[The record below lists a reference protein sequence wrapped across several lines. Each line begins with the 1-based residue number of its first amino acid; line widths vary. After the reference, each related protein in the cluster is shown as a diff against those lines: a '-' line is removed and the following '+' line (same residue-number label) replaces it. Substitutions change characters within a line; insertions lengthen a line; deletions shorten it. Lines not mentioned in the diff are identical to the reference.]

1 MAEKN
6 KEEEEEE
13 SLHFTDFPDDIQVN
27 ILSFLSPIDIS
38 SFACTSRR
46 YSLLCSPT
54 SPSPSLWHPLLS
66 RRWGAHTHLPSWN
79 LPPSPSLYR
88 LLHRWDPLI
97 GFWRRIGNNP
107 SPPLVLFEWGPSFIT
122 ASRISPDP
130 TGSGSYAVVKTPFL
144 YLGVSSSGDPVTFLV
159 SPDSASSLVP
169 VSVNFLGTRH
179 FVVEESFYD
188 DEEEKGVVGEGLE
201 LGSSSSSPERMMFE
215 IYQHFANRTSPGG
228 GEKGSSRRHRR
239 RKGKGGG
246 RRRWEAEHFVR
257 IADCCPTPARPLQ
270 GLWKGI
276 CENLN
281 LEFYLVT
288 YDDVGG
294 VTCRRVGD
302 SSELFSGYS
311 PVFWTSNT
319 TFLQSPFS
327 VEEQV
332 LYSSREHVGLNQGD
346 IERGAVS
353 RILCINS
360 SYELVLP
367 GLSNS
372 VGDPRNVE
380 GRIWEYENG
389 TFGFGFLRNN
399 FIVDME
405 HITLDGRLLDAVECC
420 SSGSCS

>member
-1 MAEKN
+1 M
-6 KEEEEEE
+6 
-13 SLHFTDFPDDIQVN
+13 
-27 ILSFLSPIDIS
+27 
-38 SFACTSRR
+38 
-46 YSLLCSPT
+46 
-54 SPSPSLWHPLLS
+54 
-66 RRWGAHTHLPSWN
+66 
-79 LPPSPSLYR
+79 
-88 LLHRWDPLI
+88 
-97 GFWRRIGNNP
+97 
-107 SPPLVLFEWGPSFIT
+107 
-122 ASRISPDP
+122 
-130 TGSGSYAVVKTPFL
+130 
-144 YLGVSSSGDPVTFLV
+144 
-159 SPDSASSLVP
+159 
-169 VSVNFLGTRH
+169 
-179 FVVEESFYD
+179 EESFYD
-188 DEEEKGVVGEGLE
+188 DEEKELVGEGLE
-201 LGSSSSSPERMMFE
+201 LGSSSSPERMMFE

-228 GEKGSSRRHRR
+228 GEKGSSRRYRR

-276 CENLN
+276 CEHLN

-399 FIVDME
+399 FIVDMK
-405 HITLDGRLLDAVECC
+405 HITLDGRLLDAVEYC
-420 SSGSCS
+420 SSGSSS